1 MAAKVSRSPMPLTS
15 HRRAIMPGVPAP
27 PHPDLLERLAALPAA
42 RPLLAAA
49 GDADGV
55 FLVGGA
61 VRDLL
66 RGAVPADLDL
76 VVDRDLAEVISAL
89 GAPARSHERFG
100 TATVVLDGTRY
111 DLARARRER
120 YPRPGALPEVEPAP
134 LEEDLGRRDFTVNA
148 VALGLGGERR
158 GQLVVVPRALDDLDG
173 RVLRVLHD
181 ESFVDDPTR
190 LLRLARYGARLGF
203 APEPHT
209 ARLARAAIAAGAP
222 ATVSGP
228 RLGTELRLA
237 AREQDPVAALSGLRS
252 LGVDEALIPGFGLRD
267 PALASRA
274 LEILPGDGDPAA
286 LVLAAAAL
294 GVEPDQLAPGLD
306 RLAFDAETRNVILAT
321 VAGAGS
327 LAAELEAA
335 GSPSVIAGAARGA
348 PSELVALAGALGPA
362 SAAARWLGELRHVA
376 LEIDGTDL
384 LSAGV
389 TPGPQVGAGLR
400 AALAAKLDG
409 LVAGR
414 EAELAEGVR
423 AAGAGR

>member
-1 MAAKVSRSPMPLTS
+1 MAAKVSRSPVPLTS
-15 HRRAIMPGVPAP
+15 HRHAIMPGVPA

-89 GAPARSHERFG
+89 GVPARSHERFG

-148 VALGLGGERR
+148 VALGLGGARR
-158 GQLVVVPRALDDLDG
+158 GELVAVPRALADLDG

-203 APEPHT
+203 GAEPHT
-209 ARLARAAIAAGAP
+209 ARLARSAIAAGAP
-222 ATVSGP
+222 ATVSGA

-237 AREQDPVAALSGLRS
+237 SREPDPVAALSGLRS

-294 GVEPDQLAPGLD
+294 GVEPDQLAAGLD
-306 RLAFDAETRNVILAT
+306 RLAFDAETRDVILAT
-321 VAGAGS
+321 AARAGA
-327 LAAELEAA
+327 LAAELESA
-335 GSPSVIAGAARGA
+335 GSPSAIAAAARGA
-348 PSELVALAGALGPA
+348 PLELVALAGALGPE

-389 TPGPQVGAGLR
+389 TPGPQVGVGLR

-414 EAELAEGVR
+414 EAELAEAVR
-423 AAGAGR
+423 TSGAGP